1 MNVTDRFLTQVNE
14 KKNRLLLLIKYTVLP
29 VAAALLILAV
39 SLLVDAIGVGGT
51 IRLEAGQPLPSAA
64 SVSGHSDARY
74 QYDDNEID
82 ITKVGE
88 YKIAIAYGR
97 NNVMH
102 VKVKVSDTSAPMG
115 AIKSLSLHNGSSVMP
130 SAEDFFEEI
139 YDASDYE
146 ASFVNVPTLNG
157 LGEYDI
163 NILLKDFYGN
173 EKTYTT
179 KLYVINDTEAP
190 TISLPSQIVGYVGEG
205 IAYRNGVTVSDN
217 CFGATFEVDDSK
229 VDTKKGGNYTVTY
242 IVTDAAGNRVQ
253 AIIPVV
259 IHEMRVTAEKLN
271 EEIEKIAKNQGM
283 SKSLSKEELCQ
294 RIYKYVNDPEAS
306 ASGARFQYVGFSND
320 PSRTDWRN
328 EAYLSLKNGQGDC
341 YSYYALSKA
350 FFEYF
355 GIENLDI
362 ERKSGLTSDT
372 HFWNM
377 VNIGTT
383 ANPRWYF
390 FDATRYAGKFTVGG
404 DNGCL
409 LTLAQLEGYKASN
422 SKYDGVYYA
431 FEEGNYPTAETQI
444 INDKYSFK

>member
-1 MNVTDRFLTQVNE
+1 MNATDRFLSQINE
-14 KKNRLLLLIKYTVLP
+14 KKNKLLLVIKYTVLP
-29 VAAALLILAV
+29 VAAAFLLLAVALLI
-39 SLLVDAIGVGGT
+39 DAIGVGGT
-51 IRLEAGQPLPSAA
+51 IRLEAGEPLPSAA

-74 QYDDNEID
+74 QYDDSEID
-82 ITKVGE
+82 VTKVGE

-102 VKVKVSDTSAPMG
+102 VKVKVSDTTAPLG
-115 AIKSLSLHNGSSVMP
+115 TAKVLSIHNGSSVMP
-130 SAEDFFEEI
+130 TAKDFFDEI
-139 YDASDYE
+139 YDASEYE
-146 ASFVNVPTLNG
+146 ARFVNVPTLNG

-163 NILLKDFYGN
+163 NVLLKDVYGN

-190 TISLPSQIVGYVGEG
+190 SINLPTQIVGYVGEG
-205 IAYRNGVTVSDN
+205 IAYRSGVTVSDN

-229 VDTKKGGNYTVTY
+229 VDLTKEGNYTVTY

-259 IHEMRVTAEKLN
+259 IHKTHVTAEMLN
-271 EEIEKIAKNQGM
+271 SLVEKIAREQEM

-306 ASGARFQYVGFSND
+306 ASGARFQYIGFSND
-320 PSRTDWRN
+320 SSRTDWRN
-328 EAYLSLKNGQGDC
+328 EAYLTIQNGQGDC
-341 YSYYALSKA
+341 YSYFALSKA

-362 ERKSGLTSDT
+362 ERAAGLTSDT

-377 VNIGTT
+377 VNVGTT

-422 SKYDGVYYA
+422 SKYDGVYYT
-431 FEEGNYPTAETQI
+431 FDEDKYPAAETQI